1 MTKPVLPADFA
12 ENLDHATILVRGGA
26 TRTPHDETCEALFM
40 TSGFVYDTAAAAEQ
54 AFAQEGSRFVY
65 SRYRNPTVAMFE
77 ERLRLLEGAE
87 ACRATAS
94 GMAAVFAALSC
105 RVRAGQRVVSSRA
118 LFGSCHYIV
127 SDLLPRWGI
136 ETVLIDGRDLGAWE
150 AALAGGAALAFCESP
165 SNPTMEVIDIAG
177 VARLTHRA
185 GGILV
190 VDNVFAT
197 PLLQK
202 PLALGADVVVYSATK
217 HIDGQGRCLGGAILA
232 SEKFVKDDLGP
243 FYRHTGPSLS
253 PFNAWLLL
261 KGLET
266 LELRLERQC
275 RTAAAVARYLESH
288 PKVERVIYPGL
299 PSHPQY
305 ELARSQMKQGG
316 SLVSFD
322 VAGGK
327 ESCFRFLD
335 ALRLVDISNNLGD
348 SKSLVTHPATTTHS
362 RLKAE
367 ERAKLGIGDG
377 LVRFSAGLE
386 AESDLL
392 GDIER
397 ALKRV

>member
-1 MTKPVLPADFA
+1 MTKQILPPDLA
-12 ENLDHATILVRGGA
+12 ESLDPATILVRGGA

-94 GMAAVFAALSC
+94 GMAAVFAALLC
-105 RVRAGQRVVSSRA
+105 RLRAGQRVVSSRA

-127 SDLLPRWGI
+127 ADLLPRWGI
-136 ETVLIDGRDLGAWE
+136 ETVLVDGRDLGAWE
-150 AALAGGAALAFCESP
+150 EALAGGAAVGFCESP
-165 SNPTMEVIDIAG
+165 SNPAMEIIDLAA

-232 SEKFVKDDLGP
+232 SEKFIEDDLGP

-266 LELRLERQC
+266 LALRVERQC
-275 RTAAAVARYLESH
+275 CTAAAVAHYLESH
-288 PKVERVIYPGL
+288 PKISRVLYPGL

-305 ELARSQMKQGG
+305 ELAQRQMKQGG
-316 SLVSFD
+316 SLVCFD

-327 ESCFRFLD
+327 EACFRFLD
-335 ALRLVDISNNLGD
+335 ALQLVDISNNLGD

-362 RLKAE
+362 RLKPE
-367 ERAKLGIGDG
+367 ERAALQIGDE

-386 AESDLL
+386 GEADLL
-392 GDIER
+392 ADIER
-397 ALKRV
+397 ALNSE